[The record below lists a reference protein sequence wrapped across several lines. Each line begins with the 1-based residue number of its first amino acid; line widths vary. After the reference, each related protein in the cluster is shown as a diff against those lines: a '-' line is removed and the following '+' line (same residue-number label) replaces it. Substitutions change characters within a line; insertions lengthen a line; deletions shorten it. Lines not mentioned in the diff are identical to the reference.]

1 MSCEFISELRRLSKL
16 SAEAVQNLDHFDPL
30 KKYMHITRHTEI
42 DFKQLLLKIAEVN
55 HKQLVLVCGSAGDGK
70 SHLLSYLKY
79 SDQDQILDSYTIIND
94 ATESDAPNQTA
105 IETLAERIAAFRDD
119 RLNDGGRE
127 KVVLAINL
135 GMLNN
140 FIDSEQGK
148 YFGKLKQYVLNNNIF
163 SVAQPLPFN
172 KDEVFHH
179 IDFSN
184 YQLYTL
190 TADGA
195 RSDYLTELF
204 EKVFGNNTCNP
215 FYNTYINQGST
226 CPHHTQCPVRHNF
239 ELLMKEDVRK
249 LLIQR
254 IIEVCIKDKLVIT
267 SRDILNFIFD
277 AVVSPDFDEKKLW
290 NLLSNPAKF
299 LETYISYTTPMLI
312 FENRGTSSL
321 IDCMTE
327 NAATSDNIEKRD
339 CDVLDFY
346 AADDITPIVL
356 SELNGSEYSDILH
369 SIGLSAIDNGRDPL
383 KKYIYSPLSEI
394 ENKDVWEYLLKNDG
408 QSAWGTDN
416 RYLFSLYQG
425 EEMGEE
431 QSVVGEVN
439 KDKIAITGNSRFGCW
454 CCTMVKE
461 DKSLKNFIDHGSTE
475 LIPLREYRNW
485 LVELRRTP
493 EARDYRRRN
502 GAVYLMKNG
511 EFGRGPFTLETR
523 KEMLRRLLQLQ
534 KSSGFELISVEE
546 LKFIDKVWEQEG
558 DLTCRAVVDIYFEVM
573 GERLPWDQYKKA
585 KYDHETLGTIHD
597 LCEKHDVPFD
607 LMSRLMSAVD
617 NSKLYTRSSE
627 TAKEVEKVLNQGW
640 LHFDR
645 IREEL
650 ENDITED

>member
-79 SDQDQILDSYTIIND
+79 CDQDRILDSYTIIND

-148 YFGKLKQYVLNNNIF
+148 YFGKLKQYVLKNNIF
-163 SVAQPLPFN
+163 SVTQPLSFD

-215 FYNTYINQGST
+215 FYNTYINQEST

-239 ELLMKEDVRK
+239 EFLAKEDVRK

-267 SRDILNFIFD
+267 SRDALNFIFD
-277 AVVSPDFDEKKLW
+277 AVVSPNFDEKKLW
-290 NLLSNPAKF
+290 NLLSNPVKF

-327 NAATSDNIEKRD
+327 NAAKSDNIEKRD
-339 CDVLDFY
+339 CDILDFY

-356 SELNGSEYSDILH
+356 SALNGSEYLDVLH
-369 SIGLSAIDNGRDPL
+369 SIGLSAINNGKDSL
-383 KKYIYSPLSEI
+383 KKYVYKFMRNYKKLTDDQELKADRLYLPFVQDLYHAYAGNIKHLKNLYSSVKHSIYSWNGDYGTDLICIDDSSDDYSILEQLNILYDVAQGSGDDEVLQFTPVIIVRFSNETKTEQVSFSIDYSLYRVIMAMKVGYCPTSQDRNVHADFSSGIMALSEFGKMKSRVYI
-394 ENKDVWEYLLKNDG
+394 VSKRKTTNMKF
-408 QSAWGTDN
+408 
-416 RYLFSLYQG
+416 LF
-425 EEMGEE
+425 EE
-431 QSVVGEVN
+431 S
-439 KDKIAITGNSRFGCW
+439 DFGY
-454 CCTMVKE
+454 
-461 DKSLKNFIDHGSTE
+461 SF
-475 LIPLREYRNW
+475 
-485 LVELRRTP
+485 
-493 EARDYRRRN
+493 
-502 GAVYLMKNG
+502 
-511 EFGRGPFTLETR
+511 
-523 KEMLRRLLQLQ
+523 
-534 KSSGFELISVEE
+534 
-546 LKFIDKVWEQEG
+546 
-558 DLTCRAVVDIYFEVM
+558 
-573 GERLPWDQYKKA
+573 
-585 KYDHETLGTIHD
+585 
-597 LCEKHDVPFD
+597 
-607 LMSRLMSAVD
+607 
-617 NSKLYTRSSE
+617 
-627 TAKEVEKVLNQGW
+627 KEV
-640 LHFDR
+640 
-645 IREEL
+645 
-650 ENDITED
+650 